1 MAFTVSQGITC
12 TLGGTPVVNVTQV
25 VVNESAPT
33 IDSSDMSIANN
44 GSRTFIAGLKDAA
57 DITINHIGSAL
68 TLGDKSGGFSCGTIS
83 FTGATVMSSE
93 ISYRVGEI
101 VGYTTAVRASN

>member
-1 MAFTVSQGITC
+1 MAFTVSQGIAC
-12 TLGGTPVVNVTQV
+12 NLGGAAVANVTQV

-33 IDSSDMSIANN
+33 IDSSDMSITNN

-57 DITINHIGSAL
+57 DITINHIGAAL
-68 TLGDKSGGFSCGTIS
+68 TLGDKVGGFSCGTIS